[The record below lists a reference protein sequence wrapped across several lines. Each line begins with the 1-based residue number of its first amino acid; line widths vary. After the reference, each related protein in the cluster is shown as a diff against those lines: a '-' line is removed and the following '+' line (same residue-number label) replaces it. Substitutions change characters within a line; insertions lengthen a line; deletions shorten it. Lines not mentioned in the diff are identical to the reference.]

1 MKHLKRNPPVIEK
14 IITDYNEAVFDTD
27 RDRALKVIHQA
38 LDKGVRPEDVVFK
51 IVTPAIERMIKSISE
66 DFDANLAQHF
76 MTAQIAS
83 EVTEEM
89 IQKFEKKPSVAG
101 RVVMGTAHGD
111 LHSLG
116 RRIVIG
122 CLKAYLMDTTD
133 LGVNVPP
140 ERFVDEAVACNA
152 QVIGISAMMV
162 HTARGE
168 NGCLKV
174 RHILKQRGLEEK
186 IKIIVGG
193 APYRFDEGLYKVVQA
208 DAWAEDGIAAGKTI
222 TDLIKEVRK

>member
-1 MKHLKRNPPVIEK
+1 MAERRTNMLEK
-14 IITDYNEAVFDTD
+14 IITAYNEAVFDTD
-27 RDRALKVIHQA
+27 RDRALKVIHDA
-38 LDKGVRPEDVVFK
+38 LDKGVSPEDIVFK
-51 IVTPAIERMIKSISE
+51 VVSPAIERMLKSVTE
-66 DFDANLAQHF
+66 EFDANLAQHF

-116 RRIVIG
+116 RRIVTG
-122 CLKAYLMDTTD
+122 CLKAHLMDITD
-133 LGVNVPP
+133 LGVNVPA

-168 NGCLKV
+168 NGCIKV
-174 RHILKQRGLEEK
+174 RHILKEKGLEDK
-186 IKIIVGG
+186 IKIVVGG
-193 APYRFDEGLYKVVQA
+193 APYRFDEGLYRVVQA
-208 DAWAEDGIAAGKTI
+208 DAWAEDCIAAGKLI
-222 TDLIKEVRK
+222 TDLIKEVQQ

>member
-1 MKHLKRNPPVIEK
+1 MLDK
-14 IITDYNEAVFDTD
+14 IIAAYNEAVFDTD
-27 RDRALKVIHQA
+27 RDRALKVIHDA
-38 LDKGVRPEDVVFK
+38 LHRGVSPEEVVFK
-51 IVTPAIERMIKSISE
+51 IIIPAMEQMIKSISE

-89 IQKFEKKPSVAG
+89 ILKFEQQPSVAG
-101 RVVMGTAHGD
+101 HVVIGTAFGD

-116 RRIVIG
+116 KRIVIG
-122 CLKAYLMDTTD
+122 CLKAHMVDTTD

-140 ERFVDEAVACNA
+140 ERFVDEAVARDA
-152 QVIGISAMMV
+152 TVIGISAMML
-162 HTARGE
+162 HTARGD

-174 RHILKQRGLEEK
+174 RHILKERGLEDK

-193 APYRFDEGLYKVVQA
+193 APYRFDEDLYKVVQA
-208 DAWAEDGIAAGKTI
+208 DSWAQDGIAAGKI
-222 TDLIKEVRK
+222 IADYIKEVPR

>member
-1 MKHLKRNPPVIEK
+1 MDMIEK
-14 IITDYNEAVFDTD
+14 TITAYNEAVFDTD
-27 RDRALKVIHQA
+27 RDRALEIIHQA
-38 LDKGVRPEDVVFK
+38 LDKGVCPEDVVFK
-51 IVTPAIERMIKSISE
+51 IVTPAIERMIKSVSE

-89 IQKFEKKPSVAG
+89 IQKFEKRPSVAG

-122 CLKAYLMDTTD
+122 CLKAYLMDITD
-133 LGVNVPP
+133 LGVNVSP
-140 ERFVDEAVACNA
+140 ERFVDEAVACDA

-174 RHILKQRGLEEK
+174 RHILKERGLEEK

-193 APYRFDEGLYKVVQA
+193 APYRFDEELYRAVQA
-208 DAWAEDGIAAGKTI
+208 DAWAEDGIAAGKII
-222 TDLIKEVRK
+222 TDLIKEVQQ